1 MRSDISHLP
10 AKNQRELEQIVR
22 AIFEEFEDAHKLA
35 SGERKAG
42 RILKVIL
49 YGSIAR
55 GEGIYE
61 PETAKGYVSD
71 YDILVIVNQDELA
84 ETEHW
89 VNLEERFSRD
99 HVILGR
105 LRHPVSLIVHTLQ
118 QVNNNLAEGRFFF
131 LDVVKDGIAL
141 YQSDDSELAKPKPKR
156 PADALKLAREYYEEW
171 FPSAGAFYKM
181 FELALAEG
189 TSQVFLKNAAFQL
202 HQATERLYHT
212 LLLTC
217 TFYTSHSHNI
227 ENLRKQGRRIDA
239 RLVYVWPDDT
249 KDARRRFSLL
259 KEAYVKARYSKH
271 YKIEAEDL
279 AWLGERVRELS
290 AIVQQVCAEHL
301 AALQKATA
309 AAKDTPEPPAG

>member
-35 SGERKAG
+35 SGDRKAG

-61 PETAKGYVSD
+61 PQTAKGYVSD
-71 YDILVIVNQDELA
+71 YDILVIVNQDEIA

-89 VNLEERFSRD
+89 VNLEDRFSRD

-131 LDVVKDGIAL
+131 LDVVKDGVAL
-141 YQSDDSELAKPKPKR
+141 YQSDDSALATPKPKR
-156 PADALKLAREYYEEW
+156 PAEALKLAREYYEEW
-171 FPSAGAFYKM
+171 FPSAGEF
-181 FELALAEG
+181 FDDFQSNLARHR
-189 TSQVFLKNAAFQL
+189 LKKAAFEL

-227 ENLRKQGRRIDA
+227 ENLRKQGRRLDA

-249 KDARRRFSLL
+249 KEARRRFSLL

-271 YKIEAEDL
+271 YRIEADDL
-279 AWLGERVRELS
+279 EWLGERVRELS
-290 AIVQQVCAEHL
+290 SIVQEVCAEHL
-301 AALQKATA
+301 AVLERATA
-309 AAKDTPEPPAG
+309 AAKDTPKSPAA

>member
-35 SGERKAG
+35 SGDRKAG

-61 PETAKGYVSD
+61 PQTAKGYVSD

-89 VNLEERFSRD
+89 VNLEDRFSRD

-118 QVNNNLAEGRFFF
+118 QVNNNLADGRFFF

-141 YQSDDSELAKPKPKR
+141 YQSDDSELATPKPKR
-156 PADALKLAREYYEEW
+156 PAEALKLAREYYEEW
-171 FPSAGAFYKM
+171 FPSAGEFFETYEFAFSKKRYK
-181 FELALAEG
+181 
-189 TSQVFLKNAAFQL
+189 QAAFLL
-202 HQATERLYHT
+202 HQTTERLYHT

-227 ENLRKQGRRIDA
+227 ENLRKQGRRLDP

-249 KDARRRFSLL
+249 KEARRRFSLL

-271 YKIEAEDL
+271 YRIGADDL
-279 AWLGERVRELS
+279 EWLGARVQELS
-290 AIVQQVCAEHL
+290 AIVHEVCAEHL
-301 AALQKATA
+301 AVLEKATA
-309 AAKDTPEPPAG
+309 AAKDTPEPPAA

>member
-35 SGERKAG
+35 SGDRKAG

-61 PETAKGYVSD
+61 PQTAKGYVSD

-84 ETEHW
+84 EPEHW
-89 VNLEERFSRD
+89 TNLEDRFSRD

-118 QVNNNLAEGRFFF
+118 QVNNNLADGRFFF
-131 LDVVKDGIAL
+131 LDVVKDGIVL
-141 YQSDDSELAKPKPKR
+141 YQSDDSELATPKPKR
-156 PADALKLAREYYEEW
+156 PADALKLAREYFEEW
-171 FPSAGAFYKM
+171 FPSAGEFFETYEFAFSKKRYK
-181 FELALAEG
+181 
-189 TSQVFLKNAAFQL
+189 QAAFLL
-202 HQATERLYHT
+202 HQTTERLYHT

-227 ENLRKQGRRIDA
+227 ENLRKQGRRLDA
-239 RLVYVWPDDT
+239 RLVYVWPDET
-249 KDARRRFSLL
+249 KEARRRFGLL

-271 YKIEAEDL
+271 YRIEADDL
-279 AWLGERVRELS
+279 AWLGERVQELG
-290 AIVQQVCAEHL
+290 AIVQQVCTEHL
-301 AALQKATA
+301 AVLERAVAAQK
-309 AAKDTPEPPAG
+309 DRPEASVA

>member
-10 AKNQRELEQIVR
+10 PKNQRELEQIVR

-35 SGERKAG
+35 SGDRKAG

-61 PETAKGYVSD
+61 PQTAKGYVSD

-89 VNLEERFSRD
+89 TNLEDRFSRD

-118 QVNNNLAEGRFFF
+118 QVNNNLADGRFFF
-131 LDVVKDGIAL
+131 LDVVKDGVVL
-141 YQSDDSELAKPKPKR
+141 YQSDDSELATPKPKR
-156 PADALKLAREYYEEW
+156 PADAFKLAREYFEEW
-171 FPSAGAFYKM
+171 FPSAGEFYDGYL
-181 FELALAEG
+181 FGIE
-189 TSQVFLKNAAFQL
+189 KNRYKWAAFQL

-227 ENLRKQGRRIDA
+227 ENLRKQGRRLDP

-249 KDARRRFSLL
+249 KEARRRFSLL

-271 YKIEAEDL
+271 YRIEADDL
-279 AWLGERVRELS
+279 TWLGERVQELGE
-290 AIVQQVCAEHL
+290 IVQEVCAEHL
-301 AALQKATA
+301 VALERAVT
-309 AAKDTPEPPAG
+309 AAKDEQGTPAA